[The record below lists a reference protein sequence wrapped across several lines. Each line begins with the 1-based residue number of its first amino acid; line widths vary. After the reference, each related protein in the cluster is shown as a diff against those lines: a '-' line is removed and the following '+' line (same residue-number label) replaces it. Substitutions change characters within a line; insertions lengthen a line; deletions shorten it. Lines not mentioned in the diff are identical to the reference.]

1 MKKASAA
8 KRIAYLGMLTA
19 LAMIMSYVESL
30 VPIGLGIP
38 GIKIGLANLVVL
50 TGLYYLKP
58 QEVFLVSVT
67 RILLIGLLFG
77 NGVSIIYSLAGG
89 IVSFFVMLLLKKT
102 GAFSVAG
109 ASVAGAVSHNTAQ
122 LMCAAL
128 IVRTAGIIW
137 YAPMLLAAGVAAGL
151 LIGLLSVRIL
161 PVLRRIVGQG
171 EG

>member
-30 VPIGLGIP
+30 IPIGLGIP

-58 QEVFLVSVT
+58 QEVILVSVT

-77 NGVSIIYSLAGG
+77 NGVSVIYSLAGG
-89 IVSFFVMLLLKKT
+89 VVSFFVMLFIKKT
-102 GAFSVAG
+102 GTISIAEEVIR
-109 ASVAGAVSHNTAQ
+109 HNGNC
-122 LMCAAL
+122 LC
-128 IVRTAGIIW
+128 
-137 YAPMLLAAGVAAGL
+137 P
-151 LIGLLSVRIL
+151 
-161 PVLRRIVGQG
+161 
-171 EG
+171 